1 MTGCPI
7 PAEKAAPVFY
17 RRAYRLF
24 GGRTPIPAD
33 CGRLC
38 SSKCC
43 QGGEEDG
50 MILFPFEELAL
61 ARADFLTI
69 TKQRMGTQRVA
80 FAVCPGH
87 CDRALRPLSCR
98 LYPFAPMLEKGRV
111 RIVPDPRAAYFC
123 PLLQKEAGPYLDKA
137 FPSAAA
143 RAVESLRTLPG
154 FDAFLMDY
162 GHMLKEYA
170 AFTGEIL

>member
-7 PAEKAAPVFY
+7 PAEKAALFFY

-69 TKQRMGTQRVA
+69 TKQRMGTRRVA

-98 LYPFAPMLEKGRV
+98 LYPFAPILEKGRV

-123 PLLQKEAGPYLDKA
+123 PLLQNEAGPYLDKA

>member
-87 CDRALRPLSCR
+87 CDRRFGPCPAVSILSPPCWKKAGCASSQTLGPPTSARYFKRRRGPIWTR
-98 LYPFAPMLEKGRV
+98 LFPPPPPGRWKVCAPC
-111 RIVPDPRAAYFC
+111 PDLTHF
-123 PLLQKEAGPYLDKA
+123 
-137 FPSAAA
+137 
-143 RAVESLRTLPG
+143 
-154 FDAFLMDY
+154 
-162 GHMLKEYA
+162 
-170 AFTGEIL
+170 